1 MAPTDDKHTVSPET
15 LRRLAVIAAVATVIL
30 TAVAFWLSYE
40 HLHDVA
46 QRFGLSG
53 ARAWAW
59 PATVDLFIVIGE
71 TLILRGAL
79 RHITDRAAIFL
90 AVVGSTGSIALN
102 VAGVGDHAAAMTYI
116 VAAVP
121 PVAALLAFG
130 ALMRQLLG
138 ALGGNN
144 TAALSPAAASPGDNS
159 APALGDDLA
168 TTGAVSGDN
177 STPPTGARTDLS
189 KRQDEPLP
197 VAKST
202 PPVAA
207 KTDAEV
213 APARRQR
220 APRPA
225 AKKALP
231 SGRRSMDEWVELAGP
246 IFHSELQRLR
256 RQPTA
261 IEFAEAIKKAKLG
274 SVSVSTAKNIRTEIL
289 DRTDLPQLS

>member
-1 MAPTDDKHTVSPET
+1 MAPTDDKQPVSPET

-46 QRFGLSG
+46 QRYGLSG

-59 PATVDLFIVIGE
+59 PATVDLFIIIGE

-102 VAGVGDHAAAMTYI
+102 VAGVGDHAAAMTYV

-130 ALMRQLLG
+130 ALMRQMQG
-138 ALGGNN
+138 ALGG
-144 TAALSPAAASPGDNS
+144 SK
-159 APALGDDLA
+159 
-168 TTGAVSGDN
+168 AVE
-177 STPPTGARTDLS
+177 L
-189 KRQDEPLP
+189 
-197 VAKST
+197 

-207 KTDAEV
+207 PVGDSPASVPAANLSPTGAASSANSAPPVSARIDLNKRQNEPAPVAKTAPEV
-213 APARRQR
+213 APAQRQR

-261 IEFAEAIKKAKLG
+261 IEFADAIKKAKLG